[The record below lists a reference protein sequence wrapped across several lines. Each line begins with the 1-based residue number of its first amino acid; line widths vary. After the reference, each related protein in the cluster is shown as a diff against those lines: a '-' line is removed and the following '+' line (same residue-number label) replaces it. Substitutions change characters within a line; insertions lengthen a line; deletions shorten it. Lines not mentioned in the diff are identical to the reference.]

1 MNNTHGKNNWL
12 QLLLFLVCFILVAAG
27 VGTTVHATSF
37 RLIYGNDNLGELDG
51 CG

>member
-1 MNNTHGKNNWL
+1 MRTKKRL
-12 QLLLFLVCFILVAAG
+12 TRPAALLLLLPLLALLAAPCASA
-27 VGTTVHATSF
+27 ATF

>member
-1 MNNTHGKNNWL
+1 
-12 QLLLFLVCFILVAAG
+12 LLLLPLLALLAA
-27 VGTTVHATSF
+27 VNAEAASF

>member
-1 MNNTHGKNNWL
+1 MRIKKIPTRAAA
-12 QLLLFLVCFILVAAG
+12 LLLLPLLVLLAAPG
-27 VGTTVHATSF
+27 AHAANF

>member
-1 MNNTHGKNNWL
+1 MRTKKTLHDL
-12 QLLLFLVCFILVAAG
+12 AAQFVLPALLILFTASGSQAA
-27 VGTTVHATSF
+27 SF

>member
-1 MNNTHGKNNWL
+1 
-12 QLLLFLVCFILVAAG
+12 LLLLLPLLVLLTASGVKAA
-27 VGTTVHATSF
+27 SF

>member
-1 MNNTHGKNNWL
+1 MRTKKTPTRPAA
-12 QLLLFLVCFILVAAG
+12 LLLLLPLLALLAATG
-27 VGTTVHATSF
+27 AEAATF

>member
-1 MNNTHGKNNWL
+1 MHSTYLKNKRHRF
-12 QLLLFLVCFILVAAG
+12 LFFLALVTLATLTAAPS
-27 VGTTVHATSF
+27 HAIGL